1 MSGKVHGGSD
11 GRRDGPD
18 WLVDGVG
25 APDGVERDVESAL
38 RGARW
43 DGDVDGLMARLD
55 RGAKEVGAGGG
66 RRRLVI
72 RRSVLAMA
80 AAVTLA
86 AGVWVFGPWGGGA
99 VDLDSWR
106 RVAGSGG
113 KSGAVWSAGAWIET
127 GAGEAV
133 EVASDAVGRVT
144 VGPDS
149 RVRLVRAGE
158 GEHRLE
164 LAEGSIEAF
173 IYAPPRLFYVD
184 TPGATAVDM
193 GCAYEMDVEADG
205 SGVLRVT
212 GGWVELQNTGEGAVT
227 GGFASVSRVPA
238 GSVCRLGAGGV
249 PGLPWF
255 EDAGE
260 GFGGLV
266 EDVESGEAGALDG
279 LLEAARAR
287 DGLTLWHLVVRT
299 AGQDRARVVAR
310 LLELVPPRDAG
321 VGAAVVSGD
330 RSASDAAMEAWWY
343 DVRRSW

>member
-1 MSGKVHGGSD
+1 M
-11 GRRDGPD
+11 RDGARENRGGRPEGAD

-25 APDGVERDVESAL
+25 APDRAERDVESAL

-43 DGDVDGLMARLD
+43 GGDVDGLMARLD
-55 RGAKEVGAGGG
+55 GDAVVEGARARV
-66 RRRLVI
+66 VV
-72 RRSVLAMA
+72 RRSVLALA
-80 AAVTLA
+80 AVVTLA
-86 AGVWVFGPWGGGA
+86 AGVWVFGPWGGGG

-106 RVAGSGG
+106 RVAGGG
-113 KSGAVWSAGAWIET
+113 AGAVWSAGAWIET
-127 GAGEAV
+127 GSGEAV

-149 RVRLVRAGE
+149 RVRLVRAGA

-173 IYAPPRLFYVD
+173 IYAPPRLFFVD

-193 GCAYEMDVEADG
+193 GCVYEMDVAADG
-205 SGVLRVT
+205 SGLLRVT
-212 GGWVELQNTGEGAVT
+212 GGWVELRREGA
-227 GGFASVSRVPA
+227 GGFAGVSRVPA
-238 GSVCRLGAGGV
+238 GAVCRLGVGGE

-266 EDVESGEAGALDG
+266 EGAAAGEAGALDG
-279 LLEAARAR
+279 VLEAARAR

-299 AGQDRARVVAR
+299 SGEARGRVVAR
-310 LLELVPPRDAG
+310 LLELVPPKEAG
-321 VGAAVVSGD
+321 VGAAVVSADAAG
-330 RSASDAAMEAWWY
+330 ADAAMEAWWY
-343 DVRRSW
+343 DVRRAW